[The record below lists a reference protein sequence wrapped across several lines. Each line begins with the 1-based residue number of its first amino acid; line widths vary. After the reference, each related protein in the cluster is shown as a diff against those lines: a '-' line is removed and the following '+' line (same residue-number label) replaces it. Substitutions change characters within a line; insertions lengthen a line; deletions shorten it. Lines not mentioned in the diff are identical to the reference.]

1 MVPPQLALETRQGN
15 QVPNEQRREVAPQ
28 RMKAAMEIVKAN
40 HPTAVER
47 SLRSTYNCVGM
58 VFASRRTCVD
68 IEHLGLLLLEDGY
81 RRLANATELQIGD
94 LAVYK
99 VDSGDFSHVG
109 VVYHLGP
116 FRVDGSRDVY
126 VMSQWGRDGE
136 YYHRVDDVN
145 DHLGT
150 PTEYWTDRT

>member
-1 MVPPQLALETRQGN
+1 
-15 QVPNEQRREVAPQ
+15 
-28 RMKAAMEIVKAN
+28 MKAAMEVVKAN
-40 HPTAVER
+40 HPTAMER

-68 IEHLGLLLLEDGY
+68 IDHLSFILVDDGY
-81 RRLANATELQIGD
+81 RKLINQNEVQVGD
-94 LAVYK
+94 LAVYR

-109 VVYHLGP
+109 IVYSLSP
-116 FRVDGSRDVY
+116 YRADGSRDIF

-145 DHLGT
+145 DNLGT